1 MDLKAFE
8 NAQFTERTKDVPVLQ
23 LAGFFKEGE
32 KPIWKIRCITG
43 SEMFYAR
50 EAALKS
56 QKGMAELIEEF
67 TTGSLSEET
76 TELLKSQI
84 GLTVSTEKAPIHR
97 DVVLRRHVL
106 VYGSIPPCPENIAV
120 KLSNEYGEVFQ
131 KITNELFGLYAE
143 GNDPGELKGS
153 GKTKE

>member
-1 MDLKAFE
+1 MDLKKFE
-8 NAQFTERTKDVPVLQ
+8 NAQFTERTKDIPVPQ
-23 LAGFFKEGE
+23 LACFFDKKE
-32 KPIWKIRCITG
+32 KPVWKIRCITG

-50 EAALKS
+50 EAAVKS

-67 TTGSLSEET
+67 TKGTISEET
-76 TELLKSQI
+76 TELLKAQI
-84 GLTVSTEKAPIHR
+84 GLTVNTEKAPIHR

-120 KLSNEYGEVFQ
+120 KLSNEYGEVFH

-143 GNDPGELKGS
+143 GNDPGELKAS